1 MGAAKVLGTKEIT
14 GRFALGFKLADVGTW
29 FRTVAHDFPSDQ
41 PQEIYKLMAA
51 TPYLREW
58 IGART
63 AKEPQVH
70 SLTVI
75 NKDFDSGI
83 HFHRNDIRR
92 DKTGHVA
99 KAVQA
104 LGARTGFLP
113 EDLLSTLLIANTAT
127 AYDGLVLYGDR
138 TGVKTG
144 GQTDNDLTSVVAAAG
159 TIPTSAEMAAAI
171 GGGVAAVLKS
181 RDEEDAPMNQDAKR
195 FAIMIPPDYITATAG
210 AVGSEFHGT
219 GQSNDL
225 KQLGMVFDWFVNP
238 WLASSA
244 IFYMF
249 RTDGANMGLIF
260 QEEQSVLL
268 ETLLGDSD
276 QGKKTGLYSWH
287 ASRIGNVAAGQPGV
301 TIRHTFTT

>member
-29 FRTVAHDFPSDQ
+29 FRAVAHDYPSDQ

-58 IGART
+58 VGARK
-63 AKEPQVH
+63 AKEPRIH

-92 DKTGHVA
+92 DKTGHIA

-113 EDLLSTLLIANTAT
+113 EDLLSTLLNDNTAL
-127 AYDGLVLYGDR
+127 AYDGIALYADR
-138 TGVKTG
+138 TGVDTG
-144 GQTDNDLTSVVAAAG
+144 GQTDNDLTSVAAASG
-159 TIPTSAEMAAAI
+159 QPTSAEMATAI
-171 GGGVAAVLKS
+171 GDGVSLILQAK
-181 RDEEDAPMNQDAKR
+181 DEEDAPMNQDAKR
-195 FAIMIPPDYITATAG
+195 FAVMIPPQFLAATAG
-210 AVGSEFHGT
+210 AIGSEFHGT

-225 KQLGMVFDWFVNP
+225 QQLGMVFDWFVNP
-238 WLASSA
+238 WLASA
-244 IFYMF
+244 TVFHLF

-287 ASRIGNVAAGQPGV
+287 ASRIANVAAGQPGV
-301 TIRHTFTT
+301 TIRHTFT